1 MQTEITRLL
10 GIKYPIIQGGMA
22 WVAEHHLAAAVSEA
36 GGLGLIGAASAPAE
50 WVREQIRAARKLTD
64 KPFGVNIMLMS
75 PYAAD
80 VAKVIVEEGVQVV
93 TTGAGSPGKYME
105 MWKEAGVKVIPVVAS
120 VALAKRMERAGAD
133 AIVAEGCESGGHV
146 GESTTMTLVP
156 QVVDAVDIPV
166 IAAGGIG
173 DGRGIAATFMLG
185 AKAVQ
190 MGTAFVV
197 TEEAQV
203 HQNYKDKI
211 LKASDIDT
219 RVTGRTTGHP
229 VRALRNEMTK
239 KYLKMEQEGAP
250 FEELELMTLGGLRK
264 AVVDGD
270 VKTGSVMLDQTEYTQ
285 AAMVTTCLAMTEVL
299 MERGVKPDI
308 TAGLSLGE
316 YAAISVAGGLE
327 PIDAIRLVRKRGIL
341 MQHTVPAGEGAMC
354 AILGLDAEKIE
365 AVTAEMEGV
374 SVANY
379 NCPGQIVL
387 TGKTKAVEKAAEHL
401 KEAGAK
407 RTVMLNVSGPF
418 HSTLLLP
425 AAKELEMELDKTEFH
440 ELMIPYITNVT
451 AEAVTDVRKSPGL
464 LVAQLT
470 SSVRWQQSMEKMIAD
485 GVDTFIEI
493 GPGKTLAGFMKKI
506 DRSVKVCN
514 VTTWEDLE
522 KII

>member
-156 QVVDAVDIPV
+156 QVVDASRYSGYCLP
-166 IAAGGIG
+166 GGIG
-173 DGRGIAATFMLG
+173 DGRGMQQHLCWEQRLYRWELHLF
-185 AKAVQ
+185 
-190 MGTAFVV
+190 V

-270 VKTGSVMLDQTEYTQ
+270 VKTGSVMSGQ
-285 AAMVTTCLAMTEVL
+285 
-299 MERGVKPDI
+299 I
-308 TAGLSLGE
+308 AGLVNEQMSCQAL
-316 YAAISVAGGLE
+316 IQK
-327 PIDAIRLVRKRGIL
+327 LVRE
-341 MQHTVPAGEGAMC
+341 T
-354 AILGLDAEKIE
+354 DALIGTLNLYETE
-365 AVTAEMEGV
+365 A
-374 SVANY
+374 
-379 NCPGQIVL
+379 
-387 TGKTKAVEKAAEHL
+387 
-401 KEAGAK
+401 
-407 RTVMLNVSGPF
+407 
-418 HSTLLLP
+418 
-425 AAKELEMELDKTEFH
+425 
-440 ELMIPYITNVT
+440 
-451 AEAVTDVRKSPGL
+451 
-464 LVAQLT
+464 
-470 SSVRWQQSMEKMIAD
+470 
-485 GVDTFIEI
+485 
-493 GPGKTLAGFMKKI
+493 
-506 DRSVKVCN
+506 
-514 VTTWEDLE
+514 
-522 KII
+522 